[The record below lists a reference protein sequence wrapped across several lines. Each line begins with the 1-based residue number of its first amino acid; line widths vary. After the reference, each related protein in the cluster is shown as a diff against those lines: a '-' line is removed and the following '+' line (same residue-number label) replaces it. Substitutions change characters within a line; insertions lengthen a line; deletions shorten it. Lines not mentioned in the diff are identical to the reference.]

1 MMAITLRQL
10 RYLESLA
17 RYRHFG
23 RAAEDCAI
31 SQPALSMQIKELEH
45 TLGTELVERR
55 TGEIA
60 LTATGEEVV
69 ARATQILIA
78 ARDLVEAAK
87 RSAGVLSGPLRL
99 GVIPTL
105 SPYLLPRILP
115 VLQKKFPK
123 LRLELRETQ
132 TKPMLDELVRGN
144 LDAVML
150 ALPAE
155 SAEVESIE
163 LFEDRFLLA
172 VPSADPLQ
180 KLAEISVDDFDPRRL
195 LLLEE
200 GHCLRDQA
208 LAFCG
213 MAPEGTAALGATS
226 LATVMQ
232 MVASGYGI
240 TLIPQVAADAEVR
253 DSRVKLIPFG
263 KPQPSRMIGLA
274 WRKTSPRKKDF
285 NALAKAVVEA
295 WQPRRRPVR

>member
-1 MMAITLRQL
+1 MSAISLRQL

-17 RYRHFG
+17 RFRHFG

-31 SQPALSMQIKELEH
+31 SQPALSMQIKELEQ
-45 TLGTELVERR
+45 TLGIELVERR
-55 TGEIA
+55 SGDIA
-60 LTATGEEVV
+60 LTGIGEEIVSRASRILV
-69 ARATQILIA
+69 AAQDLI
-78 ARDLVEAAK
+78 DAAK
-87 RSAGVLSGPLRL
+87 HGASLLTGPLRL

-115 VLQKKFPK
+115 VLQKKFPE

-132 TKPMLDELVRGN
+132 TRPMLEELVRGN
-144 LDAVML
+144 LDAVIL

-155 SAEVESIE
+155 SVDVESIE

-172 VPSADPLQ
+172 VPSGDPLQ
-180 KLAEISVDDFDPRRL
+180 KRQQISVDDFDPRRL

-208 LAFCG
+208 LSFCG
-213 MAPEGTAALGATS
+213 MAPQGGSTLGATS

-240 TLIPQVAADAEVR
+240 TLIPEVAAEAEVR
-253 DSRVKLIPFG
+253 DGRVKLIRFE
-263 KPQPSRMIGLA
+263 KPQPSRTIGLV
-274 WRKTSPRKKDF
+274 WRKSS
-285 NALAKAVVEA
+285 
-295 WQPRRRPVR
+295 PRRRDYEALAEAVKAATGRRK